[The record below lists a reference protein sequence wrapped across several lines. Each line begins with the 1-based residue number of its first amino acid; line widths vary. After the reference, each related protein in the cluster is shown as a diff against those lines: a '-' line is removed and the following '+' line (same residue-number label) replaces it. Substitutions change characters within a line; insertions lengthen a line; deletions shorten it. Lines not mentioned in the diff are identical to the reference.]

1 MVFRLPALFLTDVD
15 GTLVTPK
22 KLLTERAIQAV
33 QALRKK
39 GIAFSFVSSRPPM
52 GMKQIALS
60 LDIQCPYAAFNGGAV
75 ILPDFKIWKTRPLS
89 PDVVKKAVE
98 TIFQNGLDDT
108 WIYTENNW
116 YIHKPELPRVQVEQ
130 STVRFAPLAIENHE
144 AHFTNVLKIVGIGED
159 YKKVARCETELQK
172 SLSGL
177 ASAARSQP
185 YYVDVTNPQAN
196 KGTVLEDLCA
206 YLKISPSQ
214 AITIGDMPS
223 DILMFKKGGFSI
235 AMGNASEEVKR
246 SANIVTASNSE
257 EGFAKAVEYVLSKIQ
272 SAA

>member
-1 MVFRLPALFLTDVD
+1 MTFRQPALFLADVD
-15 GTLVTPK
+15 GTLVTPN
-22 KLLTERAIQAV
+22 KLLTQRAIQAV
-33 QALRKK
+33 QALHKN
-39 GIAFSFVSSRPPM
+39 GIAFSFVSGRPPQ
-52 GMKQIALS
+52 GMKQLAKS
-60 LDIQCPYAAFNGGAV
+60 LDLHIPYAAFNGGA
-75 ILPDFKIWKTRPLS
+75 IIKPDFEILKTRSLS
-89 PDVVKKAVE
+89 PDVVKKTVDL
-98 TIFQNGLDDT
+98 IFQNGLDDA

-116 YIHKPELPRVQVEQ
+116 YIHRPELPRVRVEQ
-130 STVRFAPLAIENHE
+130 STVQFSPTVTQIHDNI
-144 AHFTNVLKIVGIGED
+144 FTNVLKVVGLSED
-159 YKKVARCETELQK
+159 YPRVARCETELQH

-223 DILMFKKGGFSI
+223 DVLMFKKSGFSI

-246 SANIVTASNSE
+246 TADIVTESNIE
-257 EGFAKAVEYVLSKIQ
+257 EGFAKAVEHVLSKIKRV
-272 SAA
+272 A